1 MIDIRFANS
10 FGLYNDSPEELKQA
24 YRNYKGCCDR
34 IESLT
39 RFVMNDI
46 IDLKQA
52 VQITNLG
59 LCAGDWERI
68 EAIRQKLNTR
78 LADLRQAHEDFPR
91 YQKIYTDL
99 HHSLSGSRDLSRD
112 SKAHEGS

>member
-1 MIDIRFANS
+1 MIDFS
-10 FGLYNDSPEELKQA
+10 FSTGFHLYQNSPEELKQA
-24 YRNYKGCCDR
+24 YRNYRECFER

-39 RFVMNDI
+39 RLVMNDA
-46 IDLKQA
+46 IDLRQA

-68 EAIRQKLNTR
+68 ESLRQRLNTR
-78 LADLRQAHEDFPR
+78 LAALRQAHEDFPR

-99 HHSLSGSRDLSRD
+99 HHSLSGSQDLSRD

>member
-1 MIDIRFANS
+1 MIDLSYPESLGI
-10 FGLYNDSPEELKQA
+10 YQDSPEDLKRA
-24 YRNYKGCCDR
+24 YRTYRECFER
-34 IESLT
+34 IENLT

-68 EAIRQKLNTR
+68 EAIHQKLNTR

-91 YQKIYTDL
+91 YRKIYTDL
-99 HHSLSGSRDLSRD
+99 HHSLSGSQDLSHD
-112 SKAHEGS
+112 SKAREGS

>member
-1 MIDIRFANS
+1 MINISYASS

-24 YRNYKGCCDR
+24 YRNYKGCCER

-68 EAIRQKLNTR
+68 EALRQRLNTR
-78 LADLRQAHEDFPR
+78 LAALRQAHEDFPR

-99 HHSLSGSRDLSRD
+99 HHSLSGSQDLSRD

>member
-1 MIDIRFANS
+1 MINLSYPESLGI
-10 FGLYNDSPEELKQA
+10 YQDSPEDLKRA
-24 YRNYKGCCDR
+24 YRTYRECFER
-34 IESLT
+34 IENLT

-91 YQKIYTDL
+91 YRKIYTDL
-99 HHSLSGSRDLSRD
+99 HHSLSSHGE
-112 SKAHEGS
+112 EGKTNVHD